1 MVLFEMKKFKSVYYL
16 LGVIFLSINVNADV
30 VDCGIVT
37 IEKVL
42 TGPRHG
48 AMMQLNKVCGKS
60 VWVCLDPDAEHMSE
74 NESERLFSFVLA
86 STMATSLLG
95 WRLTKTHSLLPVEVT
110 TRLFMML
117 EHHKAMLALLTLLK
131 LLILDEKAS
140 IRVGSD
146 LFYPVNY

>member
-86 STMATSLLG
+86 STMAN
-95 WRLTKTHSLLPVEVT
+95 K
-110 TRLFMML
+110 
-117 EHHKAMLALLTLLK
+117 
-131 LLILDEKAS
+131 S
-140 IRVGSD
+140 IRVAVNKNTFAAACGSEYSVVHD
-146 LFYPVNY
+146 VRTP